1 MIKLN
6 AAGKMDPLPMVRDAL
21 AKGAEEIQVSSVD
34 TAPALKTKQ
43 FLEGKGF
50 SVQIQDDNGR
60 LTLIGTHN
68 ELPAAP
74 RGQRTAPPRSVP
86 QAQVL
91 AVPIVG
97 PHKTNPLP
105 DTPRRARP
113 VYLILDRVLGR
124 GAQDEDKPSELG
136 EILMKSFL
144 NALTKAFKY
153 PEAVILMNEGVKLA
167 LFNTST
173 CDHLK
178 TLEAQGTRVLVSGTC
193 VMHFGIT
200 ENIGVGVLANMH
212 EIIEVLNNAEKCIT
226 L

>member
-6 AAGKMDPLPMVRDAL
+6 AAGKSDPLPMVRDAL
-21 AKGAEEIQVSSVD
+21 AKGAEEIQVSAVD
-34 TAPALKTKQ
+34 TAPALKIKQ

-60 LTLIGTHN
+60 LTLTGTHS

-97 PHKTNPLP
+97 PHKTTPLP
-105 DTPRRARP
+105 DTTRRARP

-124 GAQDEDKPSELG
+124 GDQEEDKPSELG

-144 NALTKAFKY
+144 GALTKALKY

-193 VMHFGIT
+193 AMHFGIT